1 MTRTSSLEV
10 SIKTH
15 IDCILNISMCTI
27 ILTVLCMYITA
38 PPVNYSILCL
48 SSTVH
53 IVAFVNLLLKKMV
66 VVVVD
71 RQRFRMQEILT
82 VVRYVLY
89 TYPISLTIAHNQGR
103 VNTQNF

>member
-1 MTRTSSLEV
+1 MTRASSLEV

-15 IDCILNISMCTI
+15 IDCILNISTI

-48 SSTVH
+48 SIVH

-66 VVVVD
+66 VVVV
-71 RQRFRMQEILT
+71 
-82 VVRYVLY
+82 VV
-89 TYPISLTIAHNQGR
+89 
-103 VNTQNF
+103 

>member
-15 IDCILNISMCTI
+15 IDCILNITTI

-48 SSTVH
+48 SSIVH

-66 VVVVD
+66 VVVGE
-71 RQRFRMQEILT
+71 RKGRLSA
-82 VVRYVLY
+82 
-89 TYPISLTIAHNQGR
+89 SLL
-103 VNTQNF
+103 